1 MLILNFIRAMLLLA
15 AFGLYHIYNHEF
27 LTWDQGLVFFT
38 ISFLGLML
46 WEIVESYVINS
57 FNREVQ
63 TTHVAAP
70 SRWLA
75 GREPRIA
82 E

>member
-27 LTWDQGLVFFT
+27 LSWDQGLVFFT

-46 WEIVESYVINS
+46 WEIVESYVITA
-57 FNREVQ
+57 FNGEAR
-63 TTHVAAP
+63 TGPSVAPAQL
-70 SRWLA
+70 RA
-75 GREPRIA
+75 GRAPRID
-82 E
+82 